1 MADTPDP
8 IVATAQRL
16 CETLDRLGEALV
28 TLDTETLLE
37 TEATL
42 AQLMSALAA
51 GHPVADREALEAT
64 VRRAAATLLRC
75 RRLGTS
81 FTSIAGTR
89 LRMIA
94 GAQTYGPTGGYV
106 ETAYAG
112 SAVKA
117 TT

>member
-1 MADTPDP
+1 MTETPDP
-8 IVATAQRL
+8 IVATATRL
-16 CETLDRLGEALV
+16 CDTLDRLGDALV
-28 TLDTETLLE
+28 TLDADTLLE

-42 AQLMSALAA
+42 AQLTAALAA
-51 GHPVADREALEAT
+51 GHPVHDRDGLEAM
-64 VRRAAATLLRC
+64 VRRAATALLRC
-75 RRLGTS
+75 RRLGAS
-81 FTSIAGTR
+81 YTSIAGTR

-112 SAVKA
+112 SAVKV

>member
-1 MADTPDP
+1 MTETPDP
-8 IVATAQRL
+8 IVATARRL
-16 CETLDRLGEALV
+16 CETLDRLGDALV
-28 TLDTETLLE
+28 TLDAETLLE

-51 GHPVADREALEAT
+51 GHPVQDRAALEAM
-64 VRRAAATLLRC
+64 VRRAAEALLRC
-75 RRLGTS
+75 RGLGRS
-81 FTSIAGTR
+81 FTGIAGTR

-106 ETAYAG
+106 ETALAG

>member
-1 MADTPDP
+1 MNETPDP

-16 CETLDRLGEALV
+16 CETLDRIGDALV
-28 TLDTETLLE
+28 TLDADTLLE

-51 GHPVADREALEAT
+51 GHPVQDRAALEAT
-64 VRRAAATLLRC
+64 VRRAADALLRC
-75 RRLGTS
+75 RRLGVS

-94 GAQTYGPTGGYV
+94 GAQTYGSTGGYV

-112 SAVKA
+112 SAVKVTA
-117 TT
+117 